1 MIGRHKQDFEKTY
14 SYLSG
19 LDLNIDFPLIEI
31 ERFHWRRGEW
41 NDGYYSYHY
50 RRFTSH
56 ILSRLQLAEGQSVL
70 VVGCGFGF
78 DEKNIK
84 SLFPDIDLWSID
96 ISEEMMKLAVASRSP
111 GRFALAV
118 AENLPFPDYAFD
130 RVLAREVIEHV
141 ISSRTMLKEIHR
153 VLRPGGIAVVTTE
166 NEESLGPTNYY
177 DFRLRERLADLLNF
191 PLPSPEYRDQAP
203 SLGEIKGMI
212 GEVNL
217 VLSEYFWDGALYKYL
232 IEISPW
238 VRSRMSQLAHFFSCL
253 ENHRILANLFCDQI
267 KYVLRKGDE
276 GSIGD
281 PPPRAYYACIDCGSR
296 LLREDGHH
304 ACPECRH
311 EYPVKNDIVNFI
323 PERMPEGIGESV
335 TSAVGQAGAAG
346 SSKIGRRLFPK
357 VNRIARALYCGTY
370 LAMALLATL
379 FVKRNRN
386 ASSGLLSPD
395 DPYQKYLTM
404 PSI

>member
-1 MIGRHKQDFEKTY
+1 MIGRHKQDFDKTY
-14 SYLSG
+14 SHLSG

-96 ISEEMMKLAVASRSP
+96 ISEEMLKLAVSSRSP

-153 VLRPGGIAVVTTE
+153 VLRPEGIAVVTTE

-267 KYVLRKGDE
+267 KYVLQKGDE
-276 GSIGD
+276 NLILNPSSKVH
-281 PPPRAYYACIDCGSR
+281 YACVYCGSR
-296 LLREDGHH
+296 LIQENGRHS
-304 ACPECRH
+304 CSECKH
-311 EYPVKNDIVNFI
+311 EYPVKDGIVNFI
-323 PERMPEGIGESV
+323 PDRILEGIEEAV
-335 TSAVGQAGAAG
+335 TSPVGQVRQGG
-346 SSKIGRRLFPK
+346 SPKIGRRLFPK
-357 VNRIARALYCGTY
+357 VNQIVRALYCGAY
-370 LAMALLATL
+370 LLMALLATL
-379 FVKRNRN
+379 FVKKNRDPL
-386 ASSGLLSPD
+386 SGLLSPD
-395 DPYQKYLTM
+395 DPYQKYLTI
-404 PSI
+404 PKK